1 LKGKDVGKY
10 QYICFIQ
17 LTMAKHKL
25 VFEDDYSFDLIGI
38 CSSNA
43 DYRLTWGINKELK
56 IALQKDEDLS
66 IFVKKEGDHNYS
78 FYSFYDEEEH
88 VEYYLVKNLSNN
100 YRKLIPEK
108 DQIDYF
114 MIIKNNYSLE
124 INEIVKS
131 LKRIDSILTAFSFDP
146 NELKSKSNLVF

>member
-1 LKGKDVGKY
+1 
-10 QYICFIQ
+10 
-17 LTMAKHKL
+17 M
-25 VFEDDYSFDLIGI
+25 
-38 CSSNA
+38 
-43 DYRLTWGINKELK
+43 TWGINKELK

-114 MIIKNNYSLE
+114 MIIKNNYSFE
-124 INEIVKS
+124 INEIVTS